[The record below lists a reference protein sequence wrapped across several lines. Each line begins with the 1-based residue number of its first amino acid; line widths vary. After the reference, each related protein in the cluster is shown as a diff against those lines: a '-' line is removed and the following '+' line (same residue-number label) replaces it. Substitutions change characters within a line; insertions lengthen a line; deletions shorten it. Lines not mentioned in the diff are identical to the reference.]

1 MTLSVLSIP
10 GQWMH
15 AVTAC
20 QATPV
25 GGRTGSGRG
34 HGPASPPTKPP
45 DCQHCFDTNAF
56 AQKIDSLTAGNG
68 PAPRVILGT
77 KTLQA
82 LGARG
87 TFTQLLLQVGRMFHR
102 ATRLPLQPHC
112 LARGSN
118 KLRHTQPPFDLWPAS
133 PVPSKEILQYLERRR
148 HINLGILKD
157 SMAFTGPHI
166 GSKRKAGIHT
176 RYVQTR
182 RAQRDR
188 H

>member
-1 MTLSVLSIP
+1 MQSRRARRRRWAEGPGPEEVTVRQARRPSHPTVNTALIP
-10 GQWMH
+10 TPSRRKSTPSLR
-15 AVTAC
+15 ATA
-20 QATPV
+20 
-25 GGRTGSGRG
+25 
-34 HGPASPPTKPP
+34 
-45 DCQHCFDTNAF
+45 
-56 AQKIDSLTAGNG
+56 